1 MKPDFYESDIAP
13 VSLLDPLLSSM
24 PLSSI
29 STLGATSSTSSPSSS
44 CSSLDP
50 MDLDVMEYQE
60 LKSSDSLSSYLTYEC
75 DGLVESDKGS
85 RANRDMNVGP
95 GLVKMLQ
102 SKTHKIILQERS
114 WQNKNAKMFLKC
126 KCMNQVLNSLKTGIP
141 VRVHTESASG
151 FLTLT
156 FQFNITSVKR
166 IKFLGNK
173 HFIPRGLA
181 VIVMMCT
188 IANWQ
193 YLLQILTKNCFDWK
207 QKYWTVT
214 KAWLFEIKS

>member
-1 MKPDFYESDIAP
+1 MNMKPDFYDSDIAP

-75 DGLVESDKGS
+75 DGLLESDKGS

-114 WQNKNAKMFLKC
+114 
-126 KCMNQVLNSLKTGIP
+126 
-141 VRVHTESASG
+141 
-151 FLTLT
+151 
-156 FQFNITSVKR
+156 
-166 IKFLGNK
+166 
-173 HFIPRGLA
+173 
-181 VIVMMCT
+181 
-188 IANWQ
+188 
-193 YLLQILTKNCFDWK
+193 
-207 QKYWTVT
+207 
-214 KAWLFEIKS
+214 